1 MRVPSIDGPLV
12 TCERVPRMG
21 EGLSP
26 RLLRYDWPG
35 NVRELENA
43 IEHAVV
49 LGSGLDI
56 DAEDLPEHLL
66 EEPLTGRDAE
76 SGYHAAVN
84 AAKRQLIED
93 AIERAAGNY
102 AQAARLLALQPTYL
116 HRLIRK
122 LGVRKRG

>member
-1 MRVPSIDGPLV
+1 LF
-12 TCERVPRMG
+12 
-21 EGLSP
+21 
-26 RLLRYDWPG
+26 LRYDWPG

-49 LGSGLDI
+49 LGSRPEIGV
-56 DAEDLPEHLL
+56 EDLPEHLL
-66 EEPLTGRDAE
+66 EEPLAGRVAA

-84 AAKRQLIED
+84 VAKRELIED
-93 AIERAAGNY
+93 AIQRAGGNY

-122 LGVRKRG
+122 LGIRKSG